1 MLLPRADGT
10 AHARSRTEAAGIR
23 PSLETSRIAS
33 ARDWSMNMETR
44 KAGGQP
50 IAAPQNQKAIA
61 KVLQRLPN
69 VPSFRDRKK
78 GVTSYQ
84 SHVKSDPWIL
94 ILFVVC
100 FVLPTLVGALYY
112 GLIASDRYV
121 TEVKFAIRPSV
132 GTADKAAPDAVGTS
146 AGVVSSTIAQDT
158 LITQEYILSRPML
171 EQIEA
176 QLPIREWFGRDSV
189 DYASRLNPE
198 KPIEKALRY
207 WKRRVS
213 IDVESASGI
222 MGLTVE
228 AFDPDESLAITQAI
242 LKDAEQMLGNL
253 SLRAR
258 EDALDQSARELK
270 LAEDRVAKLEIAQ
283 TDLRNREGLLDAEK
297 SNETNLKLVSELRG
311 SRINLAVQLSIGQRD
326 LGPESRRII
335 DIKQQIRD
343 LDDNI
348 ARIQR
353 QATGQDPNQK
363 RQLAS
368 ALTRFEALEHERKS
382 AVKYADEVRK
392 ANDRARILVARQP
405 QFFSMI
411 TAPIKADSATEP
423 RRTLMASLVSAGAAI
438 MFAATMFARKTMI
451 G

>member
-1 MLLPRADGT
+1 MLLPLAGVS
-10 AHARSRTEAAGIR
+10 AKARSRIEAAGARR
-23 PSLETSRIAS
+23 PLETSRIS
-33 ARDWSMNMETR
+33 DARDFPMNMKAR
-44 KAGGQP
+44 KVGGQP
-50 IAAPQNQKAIA
+50 IASHQKQKAVTR
-61 KVLQRLPN
+61 VLRQLPG

-84 SHVKSDPWIL
+84 SHIKSDPWIL

-100 FVLPTLVGALYY
+100 FVVPTLAGALYY
-112 GLIASDRYV
+112 GVIASDRYV

-171 EQIEA
+171 EAVQA

-189 DYASRLNPE
+189 DFASRLNPE

-368 ALTRFEALEHERKS
+368 ALTRFEALEHERKG

-392 ANDRARILVARQP
+392 ANYRARILVARQP

-411 TAPIKADSATEP
+411 AAPIKADSATEP
-423 RRTLMASLVSAGAAI
+423 RRILMVSLVSAGAAVL
-438 MFAATMFARKTMI
+438 FAAAMFTRKTI
-451 G
+451 IS

>member
-1 MLLPRADGT
+1 MN
-10 AHARSRTEAAGIR
+10 TEIR
-23 PSLETSRIAS
+23 KVGERPIAS
-33 ARDWSMNMETR
+33 
-44 KAGGQP
+44 G
-50 IAAPQNQKAIA
+50 QNQVAIA
-61 KVLQRLPN
+61 KGLRQLPS

-100 FVLPTLVGALYY
+100 FVVPTLAGALYY
-112 GLIASDRYV
+112 GIIASDRYV

-158 LITQEYILSRPML
+158 LITQEYVLSRPML
-171 EQIEA
+171 EEIEA
-176 QLPIREWFGRDSV
+176 QLPIREWFGRDSI
-189 DYASRLNPE
+189 DFASRLDPE

-242 LKDAEQMLGNL
+242 LNDAERMLDNL
-253 SLRAR
+253 SMRAR
-258 EDALDQSARELK
+258 EDALVQSTRELK
-270 LAEDRVAKLEIAQ
+270 IAEDRVSKLEIAQ
-283 TDLRNREGLLDAEK
+283 TDLRNREGLLDAQK
-297 SNETNLKLVSELRG
+297 SNEANLKLVSELRG
-311 SRINLAVQLSIGQRD
+311 ARINLAVQLSIGQRD

-335 DIKQQIRD
+335 DIKQQIKD

-348 ARIQR
+348 SRIER

-368 ALTRFEALEHERKS
+368 ALTRFEALEHERKE
-382 AVKYADEVRK
+382 AVKYAEEVRK
-392 ANDRARILVARQP
+392 ASDRARILVARQP
-405 QFFSMI
+405 QFFNMI
-411 TAPIKADSATEP
+411 TEPVKAGSATEP
-423 RRTLMASLVSAGAAI
+423 RRILMVSLVAAGSAVL
-438 MFAATMFARKTMI
+438 FAAAMFARKTMAS
-451 G
+451 